1 VSKIKVYNHL
11 TLDGVMQAPG
21 SPDEDRRGGFAHGG
35 WHAPYDDPVLLG
47 AATEGIG
54 ETGTLLLGRW
64 TYEKFAAVWPN
75 QPEDNPFTAVMNNY
89 RKYVASRT
97 LREPL
102 EWNNSTLLDGDAAD
116 AVAELRARPGDDIVI
131 LGSGVLIRSLMRRNL
146 IDEFV
151 LPIHPLVLGSGRR
164 LFADEG
170 AFAALRLADARP
182 TPTGVVIATYHP
194 AGPTDPSPASMSTGS
209 EGR

>member
-11 TLDGVMQAPG
+11 TLDGVIQAPG
-21 SPDEDRRGGFAHGG
+21 GPDEDRRGGFAHGG
-35 WHAPYDDPVLLG
+35 WHAPYDDPVLLR
-47 AATEGIG
+47 AATAGMG

-64 TYEKFAAVWPN
+64 TYEKFAAVWPK

-116 AVAELRARPGDDIVI
+116 AVAGLRERPGDDIVI
-131 LGSGVLIRSLMRRNL
+131 LGSGTLIRSLMRRDL

-151 LPIHPLVLGSGRR
+151 LPIHPLVLGAGRR

-170 AFAALRLADARP
+170 ASAPLRLVDATP

-194 AGPTDPSPASMSTGS
+194 AGPTDPRPASMPAGS

>member
-21 SPDEDRRGGFAHGG
+21 SPDEDRRGGFVHGG
-35 WHAPYDDPVLLG
+35 WHAPYDDPALLG
-47 AATEGIG
+47 DATAGIG

-64 TYEKFAAVWPN
+64 TYAKFAAVWPK

-97 LREPL
+97 LRAPL
-102 EWNNSTLLDGDAAD
+102 EWNNSTLLDGDATD
-116 AVAELRARPGDDIVI
+116 AVAELREQPGDDIVI
-131 LGSGVLIRSLMRRNL
+131 LGSGMLIRSLMGRNL

-164 LFADEG
+164 LFEDQG
-170 AFAALRLADARP
+170 AFAALRLADSK
-182 TPTGVVIATYHP
+182 TTSTGVVIATYHP
-194 AGPTDPSPASMSTGS
+194 AAATDPRPASMPTESQ
-209 EGR
+209 RR